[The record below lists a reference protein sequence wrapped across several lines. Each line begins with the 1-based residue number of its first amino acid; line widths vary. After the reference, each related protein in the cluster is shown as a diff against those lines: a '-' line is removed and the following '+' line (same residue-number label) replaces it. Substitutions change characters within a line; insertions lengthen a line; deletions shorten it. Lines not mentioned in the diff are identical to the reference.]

1 MDFTMKL
8 NDHTLEYLDDEH
20 IYLCDGVIIPSITQ
34 VLNVKFGNKYSG
46 VKQAVLQRASEKGTE
61 VHNAIEEYCKH
72 GTESDLKE
80 VRNFKFLQRQYQFS
94 VLENE
99 VPVLLTKDDMPLCA
113 GRLDLV
119 LKMGDK
125 VGLGDI
131 KRTSTLDKNY
141 LAYQL
146 NLYRIAYKQCYGV
159 ECRYLKGLHLREDT
173 RKFVDIPI
181 NEEIAWE
188 IIEKYYSIVKHYRGD

>member
-1 MDFTMKL
+1 MKL
-8 NDHTLEYLDDEH
+8 NNHTLEYLDDEH

-34 VLNVKFGNKYSG
+34 ILNVKFGNKYSG
-46 VKQAVLQRASEKGTE
+46 IKKAVLQRASEKGTE
-61 VHNAIEEYCKH
+61 VHNAIEDYCKH

-80 VRNFKFLQRQYQFS
+80 VRNFKFLQNHYQFS
-94 VLENE
+94 VIENE
-99 VPVLLTKDDMPLCA
+99 VPVLLTKYGKPLCA

-146 NLYRIAYKQCYGV
+146 NLYWIAYKQCYGI
-159 ECRYLKGLHLREDT
+159 ECRYL
-173 RKFVDIPI
+173 
-181 NEEIAWE
+181 
-188 IIEKYYSIVKHYRGD
+188 